1 MANAFVSILDHA
13 GSVIKEIFVKGLPIA
28 EKLDAAADPYL
39 EEAFPGM
46 AGLLKSTLAMLGN
59 AEATGL
65 AAASGTATGPVKLAA
80 VVSSLEPIA
89 IDYLKQR
96 GITADSTTIT
106 NWTNAFVALLNTIP
120 APSKPAAPAV

>member
-1 MANAFVSILDHA
+1 MANRSILDHA
-13 GSVIKEIFVKGLPIA
+13 GTIIKDIFVKGLPIA

-39 EEAFPGM
+39 EVAFPGI
-46 AGLLKSTLAMLGN
+46 AGLIKSTLVMLGN

-80 VVSSLEPIA
+80 VVAGLEPIA
-89 IDYLKQR
+89 LDYLKQR
-96 GITADSTTIT
+96 GIAADSAPIT

-120 APSKPAAPAV
+120 APAPAAPAA

>member
-1 MANAFVSILDHA
+1 MANRIVSILDHA
-13 GSVIKEIFVKGLPIA
+13 GTIIKDIFVKGLPIA

-39 EEAFPGM
+39 EVAFPGI
-46 AGLLKSTLAMLGN
+46 AGLITYTLVMLGN

-80 VVSSLEPIA
+80 VVAGLEPIA
-89 IDYLKQR
+89 LDYLKQR
-96 GITADSTTIT
+96 GIAADSATIT

-120 APSKPAAPAV
+120 APAPAAPAA